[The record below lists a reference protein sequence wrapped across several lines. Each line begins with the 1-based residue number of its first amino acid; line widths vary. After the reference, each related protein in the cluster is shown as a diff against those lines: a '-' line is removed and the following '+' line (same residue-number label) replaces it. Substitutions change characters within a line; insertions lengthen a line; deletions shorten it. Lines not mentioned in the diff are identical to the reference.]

1 MEGFLITAKYCW
13 LNSTVTLHWV
23 RCPGQ
28 YKQFVSNRVEKTQ
41 AHSKVMWHHVRTS
54 DNPADIGSC
63 RGEMSSHVSWW
74 NRPEWLADKGRWPP
88 DIVTSAF
95 KESMAEAKAKQDF
108 CAVALVVAG
117 ELEALL
123 EKFSYWKTIRVST

>member
-1 MEGFLITAKYCW
+1 M
-13 LNSTVTLHWV
+13 TLHWV

-28 YKQFVSNRVEKTQ
+28 YKQFVSNRVEKIQ
-41 AHSKVMWHHVRTS
+41 AHSKVVWHHVRTS
-54 DNPADIGSC
+54 DNSADIGSR
-63 RGEMSSHVSWW
+63 RGEVSSHASWW
-74 NRPEWLADKGRWPP
+74 NRPEWLADKRRWPP

-95 KESMAEAKAKQDF
+95 QESMAEAKAKQDF
-108 CAVALVVAG
+108 SAVAVVVAS